1 MRDFVT
7 GDRMSY
13 AVCISDCSMLN
24 GFGMILTVLEA
35 SATVAVAGGNIF
47 PGADFGL
54 LRHWQRHRDGYLLRQ
69 RELRS
74 QVDALADH
82 SQSA

>member
-13 AVCISDCSMLN
+13 AVCISDCWN
-24 GFGMILTVLEA
+24 GFGMILTVLDP
-35 SATVAVAGGNIF
+35 SATAAVARGNIF